1 MSASAFSAKGSEA
14 VGLFCATC
22 ITCVCIRE
30 ISQKNVWIVHGIRI
44 ISCFAII

>member
-1 MSASAFSAKGSEA
+1 MSASTFSAKGSEA

-30 ISQKNVWIVHGIRI
+30 ISQKMYGL
-44 ISCFAII
+44 CMELG